1 MISLETTLDCG
12 DDPLGVDAVGAS
24 AGAGACRLGVIVAM
38 VGHMAGGLT
47 VQGIGP
53 KGLLGGGLDA
63 TVALGI
69 RIPYCNSSTTKK
81 KKMKLT

>member
-24 AGAGACRLGVIVAM
+24 ASAGACRLGVIVAM

-47 VQGIGP
+47 V
-53 KGLLGGGLDA
+53 
-63 TVALGI
+63 
-69 RIPYCNSSTTKK
+69 
-81 KKMKLT
+81 